1 MRRSDYTYKEIKSQI
16 HKRAKNSKRKV
27 SNSKEQV
34 ESYVDSSRGISGV
47 PNYDLKSMI
56 QKCGIY
62 GQGPGVF
69 SQGPLDSHVYVKQS
83 RHLMKKGC
91 FSSALHYLNMALRC
105 DPTSPV
111 IQTARAKCHL
121 QMGNWELAQIDAD
134 AVLSENGNYLKAIF
148 AKAESLYN
156 TCKFEHAL
164 VLYHRG
170 LKLAIDKNTFH
181 LGIRKCC
188 ETILNCLAKDNSVFC
203 NEDVTEIFLNDIIE
217 SSGVAY
223 SDEDED
229 DYLHTGE
236 SDESLIITST
246 TNDSIKEEQKTE
258 NKAGKSF
265 SNDKKYLLSLAMR
278 LENMDT
284 SRDMFV
290 EKKLLEETEKALL
303 FLKDRESFWKQL
315 NVGN

>member
-1 MRRSDYTYKEIKSQI
+1 MKRGLKGVSSFKMRRSDYTYKEIKSQI

-47 PNYDLKSMI
+47 LNYDLKSMI

-69 SQGPLDSHVYVKQS
+69 SQGPLDSHVYVRQS

-170 LKLAIDKNTFH
+170 LVT
-181 LGIRKCC
+181 
-188 ETILNCLAKDNSVFC
+188 KDNSVFC

-284 SRDMFV
+284 SRDIFV